1 MRLCLVL
8 INRETV
14 MKIVFENIGIV
25 KSIEID
31 LSKSL
36 TIFCGPNNT
45 GKTYL
50 AYCIYALNRLFTHI
64 DSPFNTYNIDLTNNN
79 FNYSIDLYKIFIDRK
94 KDIIHKIESTFID
107 ELSIVFGL
115 DDESVSKLFSDSKI
129 SIIIDDEE
137 FISSLTNIT
146 SYSEITLDNG
156 KFMGLKKYDQSTEF
170 KITLNNNSI
179 SIENNN
185 LKEINELVNSAIF
198 ELIFKSIFDSTFM
211 ATVERNSIFT
221 FSKEL
226 SIQRNLLI
234 DKMLNINSKSNNN
247 SNPYNLLERRA
258 KRYPLAIRD
267 SLEIAEDLNNIK
279 KFSSDYSFIADILEK
294 GLLNGK
300 LSVTKDG
307 QLDYSP
313 NNSRK
318 LKIPLH
324 ISASIV
330 KSLSSIV
337 LYFRHFAQKG
347 DLIIIDEPEL
357 NLHPDS
363 QVILAKIFGIIINSG
378 FKLIINTHSDYIIRE
393 INNLIMLDKYKDKK
407 LLKQY
412 NYSENEI
419 INPKSISAYLFKLIN
434 NNGVEIEYLEVSE
447 DGFEVETIDNVIN
460 DLNIRSQELYYKLHE
475 K

>member
-1 MRLCLVL
+1 
-8 INRETV
+8 
-14 MKIVFENIGIV
+14 MKIIFENIGIV
-25 KSIEID
+25 KRIEID

-50 AYCIYALNRLFTHI
+50 AYCIYALNSLMYSDIASPNYGYITALSDI
-64 DSPFNTYNIDLTNNN
+64 DEN
-79 FNYSIDLYKIFIDRK
+79 FSIDIHRVFCDIKNKFIKKIQSEFINQL
-94 KDIIHKIESTFID
+94 ST
-107 ELSIVFGL
+107 VFGL
-115 DDESVSKLFSDSKI
+115 DGESTHRIFADSRI
-129 SIIIDDEE
+129 SIIIEDEE
-137 FISSLTNIT
+137 FRYRLSNTT
-146 SYSEITLDNG
+146 HQSEIKLDTG
-156 KFMGLKKYDQSTEF
+156 RTIALKKCEQSTELQV
-170 KITLNNNSI
+170 ISSNSHNNVD
-179 SIENNN
+179 NN
-185 LKEINELVNSAIF
+185 LKSINEYINIAIYD
-198 ELIFKSIFDSTFM
+198 LIFKSIFDSAFM

-226 SIQRNLLI
+226 SLQRNSLI
-234 DKMLNINSKSNNN
+234 DDMLNISSKHNKTN
-247 SNPYNLLERRA
+247 SNPLDLLARRA

-267 SLEIAEDLNNIK
+267 SLEISEDLNNLK
-279 KFSSDYSFIADILEK
+279 KFNSEYSFIADILEN

-300 LSVTKDG
+300 LSVSKDG
-307 QLDYSP
+307 ELDYSP
-313 NNSRK
+313 NNSK
-318 LKIPLH
+318 KVKIPLH

-337 LYFRHFAQKG
+337 LYFRHFSQKG

-363 QVILAKIFGIIINSG
+363 QILLAKVFGIMINSG

-412 NYSENEI
+412 NYSEKEI
-419 INPKSISAYLFKLIN
+419 INPSNTSAYLFNPIS

-447 DGFEVETIDNVIN
+447 DGFEVETIDSVIN